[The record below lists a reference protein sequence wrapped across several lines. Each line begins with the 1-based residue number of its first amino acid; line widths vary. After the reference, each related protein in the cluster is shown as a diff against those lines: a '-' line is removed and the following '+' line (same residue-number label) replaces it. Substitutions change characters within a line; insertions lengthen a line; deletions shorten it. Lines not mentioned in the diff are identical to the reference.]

1 MTEKEENL
9 QKMYLEFQML
19 DQQIKQLDKQHTVL
33 NDQLVELMAT
43 RQSLEDM
50 EKVKEKTEILVPL
63 SSGIYAKAEIK
74 DSKKFIVNVGAN
86 IALVKD
92 INSTKKLMETQ
103 IDEMKKLQE
112 TLVNQLQQQTIKAT
126 ALEKEI
132 NEIAST
138 LQNR

>member
-112 TLVNQLQQQTIKAT
+112 TLVNQLQQQSIKASS
-126 ALEKEI
+126 LEKEI

>member
-1 MTEKEENL
+1 MKENEEKL

-86 IALVKD
+86 TALVKD

-103 IDEMKKLQE
+103 IDEMKKLRE
-112 TLVNQLQQQTIKAT
+112 TLVNQLQEQTIKA
-126 ALEKEI
+126 ASLEKEI

-138 LQNR
+138 LQNK

>member
-1 MTEKEENL
+1 MKEKEENL

-103 IDEMKKLQE
+103 IDEMKKLRE
-112 TLVNQLQQQTIKAT
+112 TLVNQLQEQTIKA
-126 ALEKEI
+126 ASLEQEI
-132 NEIAST
+132 NVIAST
-138 LQNR
+138 LENK